1 MTIWQR
7 FCDYLMKEYSPH
19 DLSSIDFVIKPKD
32 VRLFVKLEQ
41 LNEREQIELNKLY
54 KEYLYENRLEQ
65 IAKDFD
71 TDI

>member
-1 MTIWQR
+1 
-7 FCDYLMKEYSPH
+7 MKEYSPH